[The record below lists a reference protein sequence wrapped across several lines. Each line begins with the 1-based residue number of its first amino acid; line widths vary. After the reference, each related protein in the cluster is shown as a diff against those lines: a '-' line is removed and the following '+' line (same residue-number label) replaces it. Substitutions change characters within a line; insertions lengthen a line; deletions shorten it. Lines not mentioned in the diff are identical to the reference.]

1 MHPITLFYG
10 KHGAVSIGQWI
21 HDQKVWSSI
30 PTVGVVQ
37 KYQAK
42 SSFNTAVMGTRWNEE
57 I

>member
-21 HDQKVWSSI
+21 HDQKVWSSK
-30 PTVGVVQ
+30 VWVVQ